1 MAAIGGLYGARA
13 WRAVRLVVLAR
24 DGHLCRIQGPRCTL
38 NATEVDHIV
47 RPEDGG
53 AWYDPAN
60 LRASCGPCNRGRRVV
75 GFGQRLVGGVVLGR
89 PTRPVPP
96 SREW

>member
-1 MAAIGGLYGARA
+1 VYHTPA
-13 WRAVRLVVLAR
+13 WRAVRLVVLDR
-24 DGHLCRIQGPRCTL
+24 DGGVCQIRGPRCEV
-38 NATEVDHIV
+38 AAGEVDHII

-75 GFGQRLVGGVVLGR
+75 GFGQRLVGGVVLGT
-89 PTRPVPP
+89 PTRPEPP